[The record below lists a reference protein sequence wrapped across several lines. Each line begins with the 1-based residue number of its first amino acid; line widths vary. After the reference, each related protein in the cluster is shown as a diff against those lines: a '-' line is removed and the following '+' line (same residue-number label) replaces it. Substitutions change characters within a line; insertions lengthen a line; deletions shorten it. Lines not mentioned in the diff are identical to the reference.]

1 MENKKRELKS
11 DELQEISGGTNE
23 EIQEIYEYVRVH
35 DPKGYE
41 AVMGSQLPVNF
52 AMFRYLHDKGVPVQ
66 RAFLNQDFANA
77 YYVGDEQNPTRIN
90 HAEFMEIL
98 KQKI

>member
-1 MENKKRELKS
+1 
-11 DELQEISGGTNE
+11 
-23 EIQEIYEYVRVH
+23 
-35 DPKGYE
+35 
-41 AVMGSQLPVNF
+41 MGSQLPVNF